1 MREFVVISCILVLIL
16 FLSGCTSTTPVEHVL
31 AVKNFIVRA
40 PGEISTESTVPI
52 TFWLKNQG
60 NFIAKNTEIKFF
72 DLQGFEIEKIEC
84 VGWEK
89 KSVDL
94 GFCTIG
100 EIKPGRANRIDVE
113 LKSPE
118 DSGKKTVS
126 YYVNSDY
133 SGISKL
139 LFSVW
144 DKDEEDPHGNVQ
156 SVNSGGP
163 LSVNIDS
170 SFLIGV
176 SSSDGESFD
185 KWVEEGEEFTIYI
198 TTKKVSSNYNFV
210 GGKIEKENFK
220 IKLEYIEPADG
231 KCDLTKS
238 GDYWI
243 PKNDIDLEQKQPL
256 TCKMKVKDIDGQ
268 KWVTGNIEVDY
279 TYRYMFIEQYEFE
292 IE

>member
-1 MREFVVISCILVLIL
+1 
-16 FLSGCTSTTPVEHVL
+16 
-31 AVKNFIVRA
+31 
-40 PGEISTESTVPI
+40 
-52 TFWLKNQG
+52 
-60 NFIAKNTEIKFF
+60 
-72 DLQGFEIEKIEC
+72 
-84 VGWEK
+84 
-89 KSVDL
+89 
-94 GFCTIG
+94 
-100 EIKPGRANRIDVE
+100 
-113 LKSPE
+113 
-118 DSGKKTVS
+118 
-126 YYVNSDY
+126 
-133 SGISKL
+133 
-139 LFSVW
+139 
-144 DKDEEDPHGNVQ
+144 
-156 SVNSGGP
+156 
-163 LSVNIDS
+163 
-170 SFLIGV
+170 LIGV